1 MNQIFEDYGD
11 NGNALYLEAHGF
23 VPFENPFNCADLSL
37 PISGSKEISKIV
49 KELQIMPRG
58 QSVITACLKPGERI
72 EGNTRSYA
80 YLAVLDLGEE
90 QNARQRKRCL
100 DAITAG
106 DRSVIADECVRYD
119 GHYGSVHRQVDLA
132 AKLALNSY
140 LTTFGE
146 DREILATKKDLSTRV
161 NMAVRYRMDSKR
173 LLLEFLGEKVAVEVA
188 VEVAVVVP
196 SNPRMALEKLILRTN
211 VSGTNF
217 WQSRPEQKAVSMVHD
232 VNGFASTPA
241 RNFSAALFRP

>member
-1 MNQIFEDYGD
+1 MSFLTYHRIDESGHLTVKADRDVKAGMNQIFEDYGD

-23 VPFENPFNCADLSL
+23 VPFENPFNCSDLSL

-188 VEVAVVVP
+188 VEVETEVEPEPEAE
-196 SNPRMALEKLILRTN
+196 EKL
-211 VSGTNF
+211 
-217 WQSRPEQKAVSMVHD
+217 
-232 VNGFASTPA
+232 
-241 RNFSAALFRP
+241 